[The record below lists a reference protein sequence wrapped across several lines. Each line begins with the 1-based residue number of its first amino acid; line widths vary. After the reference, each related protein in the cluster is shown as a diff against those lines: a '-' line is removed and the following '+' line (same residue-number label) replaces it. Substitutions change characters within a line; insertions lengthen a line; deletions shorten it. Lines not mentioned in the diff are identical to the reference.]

1 MYALSGN
8 HDAFGYTLLQNI
20 TKSFSWVAEKDSSGL
35 LQKEADTVIELYHW
49 TDEDKKANEI
59 DEAVNGD

>member
-8 HDAFGYTLLQNI
+8 HDAFGYTLLQKS
-20 TKSFSWVAEKDSSGL
+20 TKRLQLGSGKDSSGL

-59 DEAVNGD
+59 DEAVN